1 MTSFPLRELRAEDA
15 DAVAALFVGTFG
27 DARKLDAEEIRTWVR
42 NTELRDEWL
51 RVLEADGR
59 IVGYGDIWPHDDA
72 LDLDVAAPGQW
83 EAFFDWA
90 EAEARERGI
99 PEVRVQVPHG
109 HELAQVA
116 AARGYEAWRF
126 SYTME
131 IDLADRPTP
140 VVPDGFELRTYED
153 RDAEA
158 VRTTVNE
165 AFVEDPFSQ
174 EATEEVFR
182 EFFLGGRGFDPA
194 LWVLAWDGD
203 ELAGSALSYPVHGS
217 DTELGWV
224 ANLAVRPPWR
234 RRGLGEALLLSAFA
248 RLYDRGLRRVGLG
261 VDSQNVTGALRLY
274 ERVGM
279 RKVQQSDTWRL
290 SL

>member
-15 DAVAALFVGTFG
+15 EAVAALFVGTFG

-51 RVLEADGR
+51 RVLDADGR

-72 LDLDVAAPGQW
+72 LDLDVAAPGHW
-83 EAFFDWA
+83 EVFFDWA
-90 EAEARERGI
+90 EAEARERRI
-99 PEVRVQVPHG
+99 PQMRVQVPHG
-109 HELAQVA
+109 HELARVA
-116 AARGYEAWRF
+116 AARGYEPWRF

-131 IDLADRPTP
+131 IDLADRPSP

-153 RDAEA
+153 RDSEA
-158 VRTTVNE
+158 VRATVNQ
-165 AFVEDPFSQ
+165 AFAEDPLSQ
-174 EATEEVFR
+174 EATKEIFR

-234 RRGLGEALLLSAFA
+234 RRGLGGALLLSAFA

-279 RKVQQSDTWRL
+279 RKVQQSDSWRR